1 MSSHLA
7 HGIQL
12 AVSGRRIWLVAIGLA
27 FDGSLTMLEG
37 WALQRGYVWGAYLV
51 VIVTA
56 LSSPSAST
64 WISAAAQAEFVG
76 SEVLPS
82 QPTQI
87 ARPADMRIVRSN

>member
-1 MSSHLA
+1 MQRDQGKSNP
-7 HGIQL
+7 
-12 AVSGRRIWLVAIGLA
+12 AVRGGFFGEITALVAVNGIIVLA
-27 FDGSLTMLEG
+27 L
-37 WALQRGYVWGAYLV
+37 
-51 VIVTA
+51 IVTA

-76 SEVLPS
+76 SDVSAS